1 VEATTWQTDQVP
13 DRHRDPTVTAR
24 PSQEV
29 KDAVT
34 DSLAEHGWTV
44 AEAVI
49 AALAWIVSDP
59 AKALAQLSPHRPPP
73 KKPGRPRK
81 SGGKSPT

>member
-1 VEATTWQTDQVP
+1 MP

-29 KDAVT
+29 KGAVT
-34 DSLAEHGWTV
+34 DSLAAHGWTV

-49 AALAWIVSDP
+49 AALAWIVADP
-59 AKALAQLSPHRPPP
+59 AKALTHLTAHRPPP
-73 KKPGRPRK
+73 KKTGRPKKRD
-81 SGGKSPT
+81 SQSPT